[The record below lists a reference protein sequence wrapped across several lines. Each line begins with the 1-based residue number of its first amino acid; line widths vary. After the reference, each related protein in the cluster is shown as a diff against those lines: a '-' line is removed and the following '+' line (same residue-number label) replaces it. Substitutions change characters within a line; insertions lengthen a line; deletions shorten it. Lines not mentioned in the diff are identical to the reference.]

1 MQFSSREMFTGVWRH
16 QTRLEIFGAL
26 SAGSRVTI
34 PARYVRTCRRQSC
47 WPSWP
52 FAVRPRFIAGRDL
65 GSRPL
70 VPNVGLVGFLLS
82 ATAASKGRERKA
94 RDVRC
99 HKIASDPICFGP
111 LYNGTQLFLGFM
123 EIYTNI
129 WTIIYYAS

>member
-1 MQFSSREMFTGVWRH
+1 M
-16 QTRLEIFGAL
+16 
-26 SAGSRVTI
+26 
-34 PARYVRTCRRQSC
+34 SC

-52 FAVRPRFIAGRDL
+52 FAARPRFIAGRDL

-111 LYNGTQLFLGFM
+111 LYNETQLFLGFL
-123 EIYTNI
+123 EISKLLFREVCLFVCTVVCVCVLGSI
-129 WTIIYYAS
+129 AASIKAVRGKDKMQFVIK

>member
-1 MQFSSREMFTGVWRH
+1 M
-16 QTRLEIFGAL
+16 
-26 SAGSRVTI
+26 
-34 PARYVRTCRRQSC
+34 SC

-52 FAVRPRFIAGRDL
+52 FAARPRFIAGRDL

-99 HKIASDPICFGP
+99 HKIALDPIFFGP

-123 EIYTNI
+123 EISKLLFRDVHLFVCTVLC
-129 WTIIYYAS
+129 TQKTVRGKHVM